1 MGKPSKCV
9 LIVDGNNISWRA
21 AAVVG
26 GDELT
31 RRGADNIPTTMIDSM
46 LNKRIREM
54 KDYEWFDEV
63 VPLVTFD
70 LPSSM
75 REAGDPEDAAI
86 NRWTFYTDYKANR
99 RDDHEDAQRTA
110 EINER
115 NAWRLKWE
123 RKLVED
129 GITVLG
135 HPGTEADDLMA
146 YTAGQIS
153 TRTGDDVSVAL
164 WTSDKDLMQ
173 AINDQRRVFM
183 YRKRKNRSTGVM
195 EETRVDECEVFKEKG
210 VPAAKIRAHLALLGD
225 GADNYHGIMQ
235 YGGKRGVN
243 VVNASDGTY
252 PSLLD
257 ELLKDEEKRL
267 TRKIKS
273 GEVDWPSFRVN
284 VADQLERNWVLAGCG
299 AEYMGSTATGMADQA
314 VDDIISKL

>member
-1 MGKPSKCV
+1 MGKISKCV

-21 AAVVG
+21 AAIVG
-26 GDELT
+26 DDLT
-31 RRGADNIPTTMIDSM
+31 KRGADNIPTTMIDSM

-54 KDYEWFDEV
+54 KSDEWYDEV
-63 VPLVTFD
+63 IPLITFD

-75 REAGDPEDAAI
+75 RDTNDPDDAKI

-99 RDDHEDAQRTA
+99 RDDHEDEEHTS

-123 RKLVED
+123 NELTND
-129 GITVLG
+129 GTTVLG
-135 HPGTEADDLMA
+135 HPGTEADDLMS
-146 YTAGQIS
+146 YTANRIS
-153 TRTGDDVSVAL
+153 NLTDDDVDVAL

-173 AINDQRRVFM
+173 VVNDDKRVFM
-183 YRKRKNRSTGVM
+183 YRKRKNRKTGVM
-195 EETRVDECEVFKEKG
+195 EETKVDEKEVLREKG
-210 VPAAKIRAHLALLGD
+210 VPVSKMRAQLALLGD
-225 GADNYHGIMQ
+225 SADNYHGIMQ

-267 TRKIKS
+267 ARKIKS
-273 GEVDWPSFRVN
+273 GEVDWPSFRMN
-284 VADQLERNWVLAGCG
+284 VADQLDRNWTLAGCG
-299 AEYMGSTATGMADQA
+299 ADYMGSTALEMADAA
-314 VDDIISKL
+314 VDDVITKL